1 MKIEIFG
8 TGCAKCKALEKRVR
22 EVVEEMKR
30 NDIEIVKIEDIGE
43 IINRG
48 VIATPALAIDGK
60 IKVAGR
66 IPSKE
71 EIKEMIG

>member
-22 EVVEEMKR
+22 EAVEEIGR
-30 NDIEIVKIEDIGE
+30 DIEIVKIEDIGE

>member
-8 TGCAKCKALEKRVR
+8 TGCAKCKLLEKRVR
-22 EVVEEMKR
+22 EAVEEIGG
-30 NDIEIVKIEDIGE
+30 DIEIVKIEDIGE

-48 VIATPALAIDGK
+48 IMATPALAIDGK

-66 IPSKE
+66 DPSKE

>member
-8 TGCAKCKALEKRVR
+8 TGCAKCKLLEKRVR
-22 EVVEEMKR
+22 EAVEEIGG
-30 NDIEIVKIEDIGE
+30 DIEIVKIEDIGE

-48 VIATPALAIDGK
+48 IMATPALAIDGK

-66 IPSKE
+66 VPSKE

>member
-8 TGCAKCKALEKRVR
+8 TGCAKCKLLEKRVR
-22 EVVEEMKR
+22 EAVEEIGG
-30 NDIEIVKIEDIGE
+30 DIEIVKIEDIGE

-48 VIATPALAIDGK
+48 IMATPALAIDGK

-66 IPSKE
+66 VPSKE
-71 EIKEMIG
+71 KIKEMIG